1 MKKIKELLYA
11 ILDLMELPLLAIL
24 ECIYIGTIL
33 MFFGMVMY
41 GLYCLIRLVF

>member
-1 MKKIKELLYA
+1 MKKIKELLYT

-24 ECIYIGTIL
+24 ECLYIVTIL
-33 MFFGMVMY
+33 IVFWIVMY